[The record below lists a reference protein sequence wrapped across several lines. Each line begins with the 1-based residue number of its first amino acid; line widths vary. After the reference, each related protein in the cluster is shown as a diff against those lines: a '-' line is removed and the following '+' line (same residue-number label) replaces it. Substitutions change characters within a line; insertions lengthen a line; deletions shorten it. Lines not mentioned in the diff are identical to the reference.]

1 MLRALLQGQ
10 LISLLIAGTGVF
22 ASILSDL
29 HANFPMVLSFLNY
42 LLLSLFIWRKR
53 IVRQV
58 CSYHNQ
64 STIANK
70 NESSHEPVTEKTE
83 EPQSIIDRAVEAP
96 LKCTPQISR
105 KLLGC
110 YLGAALVD
118 VEANFLIIQA
128 YNYTSITSI
137 MLLDCFTI
145 PCVMGLSY
153 YYLGCRYN
161 HRHFTGVW
169 LCLLGLIC
177 IVISDV
183 RSEEQYGSAPLYG
196 DFLCLVGSGLYAAS
210 NVSQE
215 YLVKYHDR
223 DEYLGFI
230 GSCGAVISFI
240 QIISL
245 NYNQL
250 KRIKLTSTILLSIS
264 GFVACLF
271 LMYINTSAFLQYGD
285 STLFNLSL
293 LTSDVYAVIFSYLF
307 YGYLVEWLYFVAFAL
322 VASGLVI
329 YHSAEPPS
337 QRRIIMIN
345 RNESGNRGG
354 NRRDVVYNPIDYI
367 IRCPDGEEAFVN
379 DNDEPHILTVLPSSS
394 SSVSLGNTLVNA
406 IINKSGG
413 R

>member
-10 LISLLIAGTGVF
+10 LISLLITGTGIF
-22 ASILSDL
+22 ASILSDQN
-29 HANFPMVLSFLNY
+29 ANFPMLLSFLNY

-53 IVRQV
+53 IVRKV
-58 CSYHNQ
+58 FGHHDR
-64 STIANK
+64 TILANEETTSQMPIQEKEEESK
-70 NESSHEPVTEKTE
+70 NPADGGAGDS
-83 EPQSIIDRAVEAP
+83 

-105 KLLGC
+105 KLFGC
-110 YLGAALVD
+110 YLSAAVVD

-153 YYLGCRYN
+153 FFLGCRFN
-161 HRHFTGVW
+161 NRHFTGVW

-177 IVISDV
+177 IVISDA
-183 RSEEQYGSAPLYG
+183 RSHEQYGSAPFFG
-196 DFLCLVGSGLYAAS
+196 DLLCLLGSGLYAAS
-210 NVSQE
+210 NVLQE

-230 GSCGAVISFI
+230 GICGSGISLI
-240 QIISL
+240 QIICL

-250 KRIKLTSTILLSIS
+250 RRTKFTRRIMLSIY
-264 GFVACLF
+264 GFVSCLF

-293 LTSDVYAVIFSYLF
+293 LTSDIYAVIFSYLF
-307 YGYLVEWLYFVAFAL
+307 YDYLVDWLYFVAFGL

-337 QRRIIMIN
+337 QRNEN
-345 RNESGNRGG
+345 RMRAIDQRS
-354 NRRDVVYNPIDYI
+354 VSYNPIDCTSQ
-367 IRCPDGEEAFVN
+367 CPEIGNESQDYS
-379 DNDEPHILTVLPSSS
+379 DDSHILTVLPSSS
-394 SSVSLGNTLVNA
+394 SSISLTKTLVESVR
-406 IINKSGG
+406 NKSNE

>member
-10 LISLLIAGTGVF
+10 LISLLITGTGIF

-29 HANFPMVLSFLNY
+29 NANFPMLLSFLNY

-53 IVRQV
+53 IVRKV
-58 CSYHNQ
+58 CGHHDR
-64 STIANK
+64 TTLANEDTTTQMPRQEK
-70 NESSHEPVTEKTE
+70 EGESQNPV
-83 EPQSIIDRAVEAP
+83 DRGVDDS

-110 YLGAALVD
+110 YLGAAVVD

-153 YYLGCRYN
+153 FFLGCRYN
-161 HRHFTGVW
+161 NRHFIGVW

-177 IVISDV
+177 IVISDA
-183 RSEEQYGSAPLYG
+183 RSHEQYGSAPFFG
-196 DFLCLVGSGLYAAS
+196 DLLCLLGSGLYAAS
-210 NVSQE
+210 NVLQE

-230 GSCGAVISFI
+230 GSCGAVISLI
-240 QIISL
+240 QIICT

-250 KRIKLTSTILLSIS
+250 RKTKFTRKIMLSIY
-264 GFVACLF
+264 GFVSCLF

-293 LTSDVYAVIFSYLF
+293 LTSDIYAVIFSYLF
-307 YGYLVEWLYFVAFAL
+307 YDYLVDWLYFVAFGL

-337 QRRIIMIN
+337 N
-345 RNESGNRGG
+345 RNENRIRGSDQRG
-354 NRRDVVYNPIDYI
+354 VAYNPIDCTSQ
-367 IRCPDGEEAFVN
+367 CPEVCEESQDYG
-379 DNDEPHILTVLPSSS
+379 DNSHILTVLPSSS
-394 SSVSLGNTLVNA
+394 SSISLTKTLVESIN
-406 IINKSGG
+406 NKSVE